1 MLSYYK
7 QMAKLRK
14 SDEYVEALSVGSI
27 SPIMLDCDDVIAYT
41 RTDGSKRVAVVCSFS
56 PVDITVN
63 TEIVGKKLL
72 LANYKDATLPEN
84 GVLSL
89 KPFEAI
95 VFEI

>member
-1 MLSYYK
+1 
-7 QMAKLRK
+7 
-14 SDEYVEALSVGSI
+14 
-27 SPIMLDCDDVIAYT
+27 
-41 RTDGSKRVAVVCSFS
+41 VVCSFS

-84 GVLSL
+84 NSL
-89 KPFEAI
+89 ALAPFEAI

>member
-1 MLSYYK
+1 MV
-7 QMAKLRK
+7 KLRK

-27 SPIMLDCDDVIAYT
+27 EPIMLDCDDVIAYI
-41 RTDGSKRVAVVCSFS
+41 RTDVSKRVAVVCSFS
-56 PVDITVN
+56 PVDITVK
-63 TEIVGKKLL
+63 TEIIGKKLL

-84 GVLSL
+84 GALAL